1 MPTSS
6 PGRPRSAATERA
18 IVDAT
23 LSELEAVGYQALT
36 IEAVA
41 RRAGVG
47 RPTIY
52 RRWPDRDALV
62 VGALTATVPQAAA
75 PSTDDPVADLR
86 TLVTTFITDISRS
99 PAARAVLAVHAA
111 GANRPELRAALHE
124 HYLAPRGEALASAVG
139 RARAIGAIGTG
150 VTDEQVR
157 DLLVGP
163 AIYRWLVIGDVPDA
177 GEHEVLLD
185 LALAAIARDVSG
197 PGSPGARGAGA

>member
-6 PGRPRSAATERA
+6 PGRPRSAAAKRA
-18 IVDAT
+18 IVNAT
-23 LSELEAVGYQALT
+23 LAELEAVGYQALT

-52 RRWPDRDALV
+52 RRWPDRDALI
-62 VGALTATVPQAAA
+62 VGALTATVPQPAA

-86 TLVTTFITDISRS
+86 TSVATFISGIARS

-111 GANRPELRAALHE
+111 AANRPDLRTALHE
-124 HYLAPRGEALASAVG
+124 HYLAPRNDALVSAIE
-139 RARAIGAIGTG
+139 RARASGAIGAG

-163 AIYRWLVIGDVPDA
+163 AIYRWLVIGEVPDA

-197 PGSPGARGAGA
+197 PGSPAASGAGA